1 MVRLYGME
9 SFQQRRD
16 PIRLFGKRLL
26 LVLLVLLIAVAISG
40 VWKAYRKE
48 QESLSL
54 RREAEI
60 QLADLAKRKAQLEAD
75 ITKLNTPRGMEDALR
90 EQYLLAKSGENLI
103 IIVDPPT
110 PVPVQATSSVREWFK
125 KTLFWW

>member
-1 MVRLYGME
+1 MSNLVWG
-9 SFQQRRD
+9 QRRD
-16 PIRLFGKRLL
+16 PLRLFGKRLL
-26 LVLLVLLIAVAISG
+26 LVLLFLLVVVAISG

-48 QESLSL
+48 RESLSL
-54 RREAEI
+54 RREAEV
-60 QLADLAKRKAQLEAD
+60 QLADIAKRKAQLEAD

-110 PVPVQATSSVREWFK
+110 PTPIQATSSVMEWFQR
-125 KTLFWW
+125 TFWNW

>member
-1 MVRLYGME
+1 MSNLVWG
-9 SFQQRRD
+9 QRRD
-16 PIRLFGKRLL
+16 PLHLFGKRLL
-26 LVLLVLLIAVAISG
+26 LVLLLVLIGVAISG

-48 QESLSL
+48 QESLLL

-60 QLADLAKRKAQLEAD
+60 QLADLAKRKTQLEAD
-75 ITKLNTPRGMEDALR
+75 IARLNTSRGMEDALR

-110 PVPVQATSSVREWFK
+110 PAPVATTPSVTEWFQR
-125 KTLFWW
+125 TFWNW

>member
-1 MVRLYGME
+1 MSNLVGG
-9 SFQQRRD
+9 QRRD
-16 PIRLFGKRLL
+16 PLRLFGKRLL
-26 LVLLVLLIAVAISG
+26 LVLLFLLVVVAISG

-48 QESLSL
+48 RESLSL
-54 RREAEI
+54 RREAEV
-60 QLADLAKRKAQLEAD
+60 QLADIAKRKAQLEAD

-110 PVPVQATSSVREWFK
+110 PTPIQATSSVMEWFQR
-125 KTLFWW
+125 TFWNW